1 MNVVPLINFSEE
13 RWIISAG
20 NNLNPYTFDFHYLP
34 NTWFKQT
41 IKRITKEAFTIGKLS
56 YGTIHRYHYGLQP
69 FFAFLKDGNYSVG
82 TFEDLTPKIIE
93 EYIHYLLMTITSP
106 STRSVKLASLKHH
119 LNFGQMLGWAKF
131 PNIDLFDGTERRTL
145 QTSDTLKSMLIDDR
159 NMRQIDEALD
169 KQQFVMESINEI
181 VIWGLITVIRHTGMR
196 IHEALLHEGSFL
208 TKDLTGKPLLEVR
221 SNKTHTDRYIPVNNK
236 VVKALR
242 KVAEATRKD
251 RELNSIDSIFVWEYH
266 KNTPNK
272 KRVDYLTQENA
283 RHKLKKFF
291 KNQGIDQQITYHQ
304 FRHNL
309 GTELLNGDM
318 SMSEVMQYLGHDS
331 SHSTRL
337 YAKIRKDRL
346 SAEYKKLGF
355 IGKIVE
361 DTSKITDK
369 DESEINEEQRL
380 MAQLP
385 DGVCARPIKETVIDC
400 KKPNACLICPKFITT
415 PEFLE
420 IHKDH
425 LSRIKA
431 DKQRYL
437 EENLIGT
444 DYLLNETE
452 KALKEIIT
460 QLEAIHSSKGA
471 KPV

>member
-1 MNVVPLINFSEE
+1 MNIVPLINFSEN
-13 RWIISAG
+13 RWSVSAG
-20 NNLNPYTFDFHYLP
+20 NNLNPYTFDFQYLP
-34 NTWFKQT
+34 NSWFRQT
-41 IKRITKEAFTIGKLS
+41 TKKITQEAFTIGKLS
-56 YGTIHRYHYGLQP
+56 YGTIHRYHSGLVP
-69 FFAFLKDGNYSVG
+69 FFTFLKEGNYSVD

-93 EYIHYLLMTITSP
+93 EYVHYLLMTFTSP

-119 LNFGQMLGWAKF
+119 LKFGQMLGWEKF
-131 PNIDLFDGTERRTL
+131 PKMDLFDGTERRTL

-159 NMRQIDEALD
+159 TMTQIDGALD
-169 KQQFVMESINEI
+169 KQQFAMESINEI
-181 VIWGLITVIRHTGMR
+181 VVWGLITLIRHTGMR
-196 IHEALLHEGSFL
+196 LHEALLHEESFL

-221 SNKTHTDRYIPVNNK
+221 STKTHTDRYIPVNSK

-242 KVAEATRKD
+242 KVAEITRKD
-251 RELNSIDSIFVWEYH
+251 RELNSIESIFVWEFYR
-266 KNTPNK
+266 KTPNK
-272 KRVDYLTQENA
+272 RKIDHLTQYEA
-283 RHKLKKFF
+283 RDQLHKFRKKY
-291 KNQGIDQQITYHQ
+291 GIEEYFTYHQ

-309 GTELLNGDM
+309 GTELINGDM

-337 YAKIRKDRL
+337 YAKVRKDRL
-346 SAEYKKLGF
+346 ASEYKKVGF

-361 DTSKITDK
+361 DTSKITEK

-385 DGVCARPIKETVIDC
+385 DGVCAKPIKETVIDC
-400 KKPNACLICPKFITT
+400 KKPNACLFCPKFITT

-425 LSRIKA
+425 LSRIKS
-431 DKQRYL
+431 DKQRYM

-452 KALKEIIT
+452 KALEEIIT
-460 QLEAIHSSKGA
+460 KLEVFQSSKGGILI
-471 KPV
+471 

>member
-1 MNVVPLINFSEE
+1 MNIIPLVNYSED
-13 RWIISAG
+13 RWRLKL
-20 NNLNPYTFDFHYLP
+20 NKNLEPYTFEFNDLP
-34 NTWFKQT
+34 NTWFKDT
-41 IKRITKEAFTIGKLS
+41 IKKITMEAFTIGKHS
-56 YGTIHRYHYGLQP
+56 NGTIHRYHTGLKA
-69 FFAFLKDGNYSVG
+69 FFTFLEEENYLVD
-82 TFEDLTPKIIE
+82 TFEDVTPKIIE
-93 EYIHYLLMTITSP
+93 EYIHYLLMNYNSP
-106 STRSVKLASLKHH
+106 STRSVKFASLKHH
-119 LNFGQMLGWAKF
+119 IKFGQMLGWGKF
-131 PNIDLFDGTERRTL
+131 PRIELFDGTERRTL

-159 NMRQIDEALD
+159 IMKLIDEAL
-169 KQQFVMESINEI
+169 KKYKYEVGSMNET

-196 IHEALLHEGSFL
+196 LHEALLHQEDFL
-208 TKDLTGKPLLEVR
+208 FKDLTGKPLLEVR
-221 SNKTHTDRYIPVNNK
+221 STKTQTDRYIPVNNK
-236 VVKALR
+236 VVKALK
-242 KVAEATRKD
+242 KVAEATKD
-251 RELNSIDSIFVWEYH
+251 ERELNNIDEIFIWEFFR
-266 KNTPNK
+266 KNSNK
-272 KRVDYLTQENA
+272 RRIGNLKQPESRNQLKRYLKSYEIDEN
-283 RHKLKKFF
+283 
-291 KNQGIDQQITYHQ
+291 ITYHQ

-318 SMSEVMQYLGHDS
+318 SMSEVKQYLGHDS

-346 SAEYKKLGF
+346 ASEYKKLGF
-355 IGKIVE
+355 IGKIIE

-369 DESEINEEQRL
+369 DGIKINEEQRL

-400 KKPNACLICPKFITT
+400 KKPNACLFCPKFITT

-452 KALKEIIT
+452 KALEDIRFR
-460 QLEAIHSSKGA
+460 
-471 KPV
+471 